1 MPNLQVADR
10 IFKSSTTPFRGA
22 STFAQVKGSYRSEP
36 LINRHDNLKIRH
48 RRRPQS
54 GPHGHPCADTTLT
67 DVQEP
72 SPTSPVP
79 STPHAST
86 VTPSSSFTPHRP
98 VVAAAILDSLDA
110 PTALL
115 CAARA
120 YPADLRG
127 LFELPGGKIEEGE
140 EPLEA
145 LSREIA
151 EELGTTLIFG
161 TEVSAPDGGW
171 WPILQGRHMGVWL
184 AEVAPTFPAPC
195 AGRSHREL
203 RWVPLGDVAE
213 LHWIGND
220 LEIAVAAASAAA
232 EIATSTASGTTT
244 HTAPSTA
251 PRATDAPP
259 A

>member
-1 MPNLQVADR
+1 M
-10 IFKSSTTPFRGA
+10 
-22 STFAQVKGSYRSEP
+22 
-36 LINRHDNLKIRH
+36 
-48 RRRPQS
+48 
-54 GPHGHPCADTTLT
+54 
-67 DVQEP
+67 QEP

-79 STPHAST
+79 STPPAWT
-86 VTPSSSFTPHRP
+86 VTPSSPFTPHRP

-151 EELGTTLIFG
+151 EELGTTLVFG

-195 AGRSHREL
+195 AGQSHLEL

-213 LHWIGND
+213 LDWIGND
-220 LEIAVAAASAAA
+220 REIALAAARAAKDPLTRRHSD
-232 EIATSTASGTTT
+232 I
-244 HTAPSTA
+244 
-251 PRATDAPP
+251 
-259 A
+259 